1 MTRYCDAVAPIWNK
15 GFLPLLRDDFARFV
29 TPKQLLARYKWAGT
43 LAAFLI
49 GAVLGSGALWSYLD
63 YRNKSNVTALE
74 QIKLEKE
81 YYERLQIIQSEVLAD
96 LPKYIGLRD
105 RHLSRD
111 KSVAPDAKGYD
122 VQNEYLALLSR
133 LAASIERYNR
143 LEWKLSNLE
152 QRRARWLLV
161 PVPAVA
167 PENLRLKTEADGK
180 QFLVADAPPEPL
192 LTKVREDLKGIIDEI
207 AQQQPT
213 PATNSGVDWVGTLSS
228 SNQQLVE
235 GTEIR
240 AEVGTSFGIRYT
252 FTGRLTGR
260 AIPHTVVYRFPAT
273 GIISG
278 DGNETST
285 ELRGICRTGV
295 TCTAGWTFSDSR
307 ELVPGPWSIEIWE
320 GNQRLTAR
328 TFQVTIK

>member
-1 MTRYCDAVAPIWNK
+1 MTRYCDVVALIWNK
-15 GFLPLLRDDFARFV
+15 GFLLLLRDDFVRIV

-81 YYERLQIIQSEVLAD
+81 YYERLQIIQSEVAAD
-96 LPKYIGLRD
+96 LPKYVGLRD
-105 RHLSRD
+105 RHLGRG
-111 KSVAPDAKGYD
+111 KSVGLDVKSYD

-152 QRRARWLLV
+152 RRPARWFVV
-161 PVPAVA
+161 PVPPVA
-167 PENLRLKTEADGK
+167 PENLRLQTEANGK
-180 QFLVADAPPEPL
+180 QFLVADLPPEPL
-192 LTKVREDLKGIIDEI
+192 QTKVREDLKVIIDEI

-213 PATNSGVDWVGTLSS
+213 PATNARVDWVGTFSS

-240 AEVGTSFGIRYT
+240 AEVGTRFGIRYT

-273 GIISG
+273 GIIFG
-278 DGNETST
+278 DGRKTSA
-285 ELRGICRTGV
+285 ELRGICYTGA
-295 TCTAGWTFSDSR
+295 TCTAGWIFSDSR

-328 TFQVTIK
+328 TFQVTTK